1 MKKYVPTAQWNCPYR
16 QIDWLFR
23 FVVIQW
29 VWGDYMNKTSYYKHS
44 IFNIIFSLFYILPF
58 GFLPLYDYF
67 VSIGKPIADSIF
79 DIFSSVLFL
88 LFFVGTPIII
98 IINTISLCYNVGV
111 CIKGKEH
118 KIQCIILTVINLL
131 LTLFIVLV
139 AYLFA
144 DRAW

>member
-1 MKKYVPTAQWNCPYR
+1 
-16 QIDWLFR
+16 
-23 FVVIQW
+23 
-29 VWGDYMNKTSYYKHS
+29 MNKTSYYKHS

-79 DIFSSVLFL
+79 DIFTSVLFL
-88 LFFVGTPIII
+88 LFFVGTPIMLIV
-98 IINTISLCYNVGV
+98 NLISLCYNIGL
-111 CIKGKEH
+111 CIKGKEN
-118 KIQCIILTVINLL
+118 KIKCIIITAINLL
-131 LTLFIVLV
+131 LTLFIAIV

>member
-1 MKKYVPTAQWNCPYR
+1 
-16 QIDWLFR
+16 
-23 FVVIQW
+23 
-29 VWGDYMNKTSYYKHS
+29 MNKTSYYKHS

-79 DIFSSVLFL
+79 DIFTSVLFL
-88 LFFVGTPIII
+88 LFFVGTPIMII
-98 IINTISLCYNVGV
+98 VNIISLCYNIGL
-111 CIKGKEH
+111 CIKGKEY
-118 KIQCIILTVINLL
+118 KMQCIILTVINLL
-131 LTLFIVLV
+131 LTLFIALV

>member
-1 MKKYVPTAQWNCPYR
+1 
-16 QIDWLFR
+16 
-23 FVVIQW
+23 
-29 VWGDYMNKTSYYKHS
+29 MNKTSYYKHF

>member
-1 MKKYVPTAQWNCPYR
+1 
-16 QIDWLFR
+16 
-23 FVVIQW
+23 
-29 VWGDYMNKTSYYKHS
+29 MNKTSYYKHS

-111 CIKGKEH
+111 CINGKEH
-118 KIQCIILTVINLL
+118 KIQCIILTVINFL
-131 LTLFIVLV
+131 LTLFIIFV
-139 AYLFA
+139 AYMFA

>member
-1 MKKYVPTAQWNCPYR
+1 MK
-16 QIDWLFR
+16 
-23 FVVIQW
+23 
-29 VWGDYMNKTSYYKHS
+29 KTSYYKLF

-67 VSIGKPIADSIF
+67 ASIGKPIADSIF

-88 LFFVGTPIII
+88 LFFVGTPIMLIV
-98 IINTISLCYNVGV
+98 NLISLCYNIGL
-111 CIKGKEH
+111 CIKGKEN
-118 KIQCIILTVINLL
+118 KIKCIIITAINLL
-131 LTLFIVLV
+131 LTLFIAIV

>member
-1 MKKYVPTAQWNCPYR
+1 
-16 QIDWLFR
+16 
-23 FVVIQW
+23 
-29 VWGDYMNKTSYYKHS
+29 MNKSSSYKRF
-44 IFNIIFSLFYILPF
+44 IFNIIFSLLYILPF
-58 GFLPLYDYF
+58 GFLPIYDYF

-79 DIFSSVLFL
+79 DIFTSVLFL

-98 IINTISLCYNVGV
+98 IINIISLCYNIGV

-131 LTLFIVLV
+131 LTLFIALI

>member
-1 MKKYVPTAQWNCPYR
+1 
-16 QIDWLFR
+16 
-23 FVVIQW
+23 
-29 VWGDYMNKTSYYKHS
+29 MNKTSYYKHS

-118 KIQCIILTVINLL
+118 KIQCIILTVINFL
-131 LTLFIVLV
+131 LTLFIVFV
-139 AYLFA
+139 AYMFA

>member
-1 MKKYVPTAQWNCPYR
+1 
-16 QIDWLFR
+16 
-23 FVVIQW
+23 
-29 VWGDYMNKTSYYKHS
+29 MNKTSYYKHS
-44 IFNIIFSLFYILPF
+44 IFNIIFSFFYILPYS
-58 GFLPLYDYF
+58 FLPLYDYF

-88 LFFVGTPIII
+88 LFFVCTPIII

-111 CIKGKEH
+111 CIKEKEY